1 MTTHSIKLALVLGG
15 VLHKH
20 LSWHNQQLIEK
31 FEQKHVKCMPQSYLE
46 FRDCIDELNSEFGI
60 DIMNKDNLETLFAEY
75 LLMVK
80 NVEGVND

>member
-15 VLHKH
+15 VLHNH
-20 LSWHNQQLIEK
+20 SWHNQQLIEK
-31 FEQKHVKCMPQSYLE
+31 FEQKYVKCMPQSYLE